1 MSDRMK
7 LALAAML
14 LFAMPLCMMAQQ
26 PRLTKVGEI
35 NIHNYR
41 TMDQR
46 VALLHSIQ
54 ESEVFSY
61 IYNDTEDRF
70 DIYVPA
76 DYTCDETGE
85 SPDFEAFLES
95 CYNDWVAFTNLDKES
110 RGATFVNWRY
120 QLADNVFNA
129 IHADFLRFLENRDEN
144 ATCDGAFP
152 FCTDNGAYNFPAGT
166 NAGSPC
172 GDTDYA
178 SCSDPYACSGTPGQS
193 SNCLST
199 APNPAFYFMRIA
211 DPGNLN
217 IHMQSS
223 PLVDIDFDCWGPF
236 SDIETACSQLAC
248 SNIVDCGY
256 STSATENC
264 HINNA
269 QTGQYYILL
278 ITNFSNSACNITFS
292 NTGTGST
299 DCSILPPLVDGGG
312 PYCVGETINLVANG
326 QAGASYSWTGPG
338 GFTSNQQNPS
348 RPNCTLAMAGTY
360 TCTITVGSQTNS
372 ATTEA
377 IVVYAQPHASFNA
390 TTACQGQATQ
400 FTSTSTTNP
409 SGQSIGSYQW
419 NFGDGQTGTGQ
430 SISHT
435 YATAGTYQAT
445 LTVSTGNGH
454 CTDQITQTITV
465 NAAPQA
471 SFTSTTV
478 CQGEATQFTSTSTGQ
493 NINSYQWNFGD
504 SQTGTGQN
512 ASHTY
517 AQPGTYN
524 VTLTVQ
530 TNGGCSDIITQTVTV
545 NPQPTANFNAT
556 TVCVGEATQFTSTS
570 TGQGI
575 NSYQWNFGDNQT
587 GTGQNATHTYAQAGT
602 YQVTLSVEAAGGC
615 SDQVTRTVTVHPL
628 PTSNFT
634 ATSVCQGNPTQFTS
648 TASGGQINT
657 YQWNFG
663 DGQTGNGQT
672 VSHSYAQPGTYNVT
686 HTVQTAGGCTDQVTQ
701 TVDVYAMPVASASA
715 TPSTILYGANTTL
728 TADPG
733 TQGTFSFHWE
743 PANMVVNPNAQ
754 TTQTVALQESQT
766 FTVTITNPQG
776 GCTSTAQVIVSI
788 DGSSLLAMATADQTD
803 LCDGESTTLLA
814 INDAGATENYTYQW
828 SPAGSLSSTSSQ
840 NPVATPSLGNTTYTC
855 HVSDGFTDI
864 NVSVTIHVHPNVE
877 RDIYQTICENDTYSY
892 FGEDIHTPGVYDH
905 TLHTQYGCDS
915 IVHLHLDNWQTYE
928 TTVSDRFC
936 QNDTYQFF
944 DQDVSS
950 PGIYTHTLNSIHGCD
965 STIRLNLSQ
974 DPVYE
979 FEMWESTCEGG
990 QGYLYIDDNVPTY
1003 LQPQSQPYVFNYPS
1017 VNHCD
1022 STIILHID
1030 EAEYNTKNYNVSICG
1045 TEYTW
1050 VSNGVTYYETGVY
1063 HDTLHFDNTCDSVV
1077 VLNLEIRPNYHD
1089 DVVVS
1094 SCDDYRWLNDNFNV
1108 DMTFTESTVYTH
1120 HYINAYGC
1128 ESEATLHLTIND
1140 HDEYAFVVPEDEA
1153 CDQYFW
1159 DPQGHEI
1166 SYTDH
1171 DGDLYTMTGVYHRTY
1186 LNQADCDSLV
1196 TMRVDMEYTPHPT
1209 PIYPMDLD
1217 NTTPHWVVTATEFQ
1231 INTYD
1236 FNLWDT
1242 NPLCRWDTVTWQCVG
1257 APDWVI
1263 EPFGAKAKCCKVYVL
1278 NRVEDTVWLTAHAFN
1293 RCAPDEGVMQRYW
1306 MVCSFY
1312 GVDENAAN
1320 TDFSVVPNPN
1330 NGQMTLNF
1338 ENLTGKIKVKVYD
1351 MKGALLDNFE
1361 TYNAMDSYA
1370 YTYQMRN
1377 RVDGIYFFVAT
1388 GKEGTVAKKVIIK
1401 R

>member
-1 MSDRMK
+1 MK
-7 LALAAML
+7 FFKALLSVIGVYLAL
-14 LFAMPLCMMAQQ
+14 
-26 PRLTKVGEI
+26 
-35 NIHNYR
+35 
-41 TMDQR
+41 
-46 VALLHSIQ
+46 
-54 ESEVFSY
+54 
-61 IYNDTEDRF
+61 
-70 DIYVPA
+70 
-76 DYTCDETGE
+76 
-85 SPDFEAFLES
+85 
-95 CYNDWVAFTNLDKES
+95 
-110 RGATFVNWRY
+110 
-120 QLADNVFNA
+120 
-129 IHADFLRFLENRDEN
+129 
-144 ATCDGAFP
+144 
-152 FCTDNGAYNFPAGT
+152 
-166 NAGSPC
+166 
-172 GDTDYA
+172 
-178 SCSDPYACSGTPGQS
+178 
-193 SNCLST
+193 
-199 APNPAFYFMRIA
+199 PNPALAQSPCDIVTCGDQVIDAGQSVQLWASGADYYQWSPTQGLSDPNIPNPIASPTVTTTYTVTGFGTGQNLVVNGDFEQGNTGFTSAYSYNNNLYSEGTYYVGYNSQSYHPDFQGTAYAGSNFMIINGSTSA
-211 DPGNLN
+211 NTN
-217 IHMQSS
+217 VWTQVISVS
-223 PLVDIDFDCWGPF
+223 PNTYYAF
-236 SDIETACSQLAC
+236 STWVCTVSPAGDVAMLQFAINGSQLGNVFTAP
-248 SNIVDCGY
+248 SSMNTWRNFYEIWYSGS
-256 STSATENC
+256 STSATITILNQNIGGSGNDFGLDDISFTTLYECTATVTVTIAEPISISPVAAPPAICEGNSF
-264 HINNA
+264 A
-269 QTGQYYILL
+269 LTVPQVTG
-278 ITNFSNSACNITFS
+278 
-292 NTGTGST
+292 GHG
-299 DCSILPPLVDGGG
+299 
-312 PYCVGETINLVANG
+312 
-326 QAGASYSWTGPG
+326 SWTGAWEIGPSANGPFTPLNNNNIPSSYNGYYIRYVVTENGNTYCSNAVPVSVISMPTAIIVSDAESICAGETTTLQAIAEAG
-338 GFTSNQQNPS
+338 G
-348 RPNCTLAMAGTY
+348 GTP
-360 TCTITVGSQTNS
+360 T
-372 ATTEA
+372 
-377 IVVYAQPHASFNA
+377 
-390 TTACQGQATQ
+390 
-400 FTSTSTTNP
+400 
-409 SGQSIGSYQW
+409 YQW
-419 NFGDGQTGTGQ
+419 NTGATTPT
-430 SISHT
+430 IS
-435 YATAGTYQAT
+435 
-445 LTVSTGNGH
+445 VS
-454 CTDQITQTITV
+454 
-465 NAAPQA
+465 P
-471 SFTSTTV
+471 
-478 CQGEATQFTSTSTGQ
+478 
-493 NINSYQWNFGD
+493 
-504 SQTGTGQN
+504 SQTT
-512 ASHTY
+512 TY
-517 AQPGTYN
+517 SVIVSAGVNCEVTATY
-524 VTLTVQ
+524 
-530 TNGGCSDIITQTVTV
+530 TVTV
-545 NPQPTANFNAT
+545 NALPTANFNAT

-602 YQVTLSVEAAGGC
+602 YQVTLAVEAAGGC
-615 SDQVTRTVTVHPL
+615 SDQVTRTVTVNPL

-634 ATSVCQGNPTQFTS
+634 ATNVCQGNPTQFTS

-686 HTVQTAGGCTDQVTQ
+686 HTVQTAGGCSDQVTQ

-733 TQGTFSFHWE
+733 TQGTFNFHWE

-803 LCDGESTTLLA
+803 LCDGESTTLHA
-814 INDAGATENYTYQW
+814 IPSGGAPENYTYQW
-828 SPAGSLSSTSSQ
+828 SPAGSLNSTSSQ

-915 IVHLHLDNWQTYE
+915 IVHLHLDNWQTFE

-936 QNDTYQFF
+936 QNDTYHFYG
-944 DQDVSS
+944 QDITS
-950 PGIYTHTLNSIHGCD
+950 PGVYTHTLLSVHDCD

-990 QGYLYIDDNVPTY
+990 PGFYYEGSY
-1003 LQPQSQPYVFNYPS
+1003 LQPNTVPYSFPYET

-1030 EAEYNTKNYNVSICG
+1030 EAEYNTKNYNVSLCG

-1063 HDTLHFDNTCDSVV
+1063 RDTLHFDNTCDSVV

-1159 DPQGHEI
+1159 DPQGHDI

-1217 NTTPHWVVTATEFQ
+1217 NTAPHWVVTATEFQ
-1231 INTYD
+1231 INAYD

-1257 APDWVI
+1257 APDWII

-1293 RCAPDEGVMQRYW
+1293 RCAPDEGVMQKYW